1 MSLDLGEHGRV
12 RERRGKLFRYPSAR
26 PPVQTEVAEGKV
38 RFTAP
43 NGENYEVDLVNMR
56 QRNLRTGNLRSVS
69 CSGGSSSSTAWF
81 FDKNAK
87 AVEKNS
93 TARHRWLPYSR
104 PLQRLLEEAARRQ
117 LQLPEAPEA
126 EADAEDEV
134 EKVVEVVEVVEADVV
149 PLLSA
154 PEQLSFAEV
163 RQAAFAGACSRVQQ
177 LLCRGIQALGEEI
190 FDRRYP
196 GFVLGREHKCCIKM
210 LLAPG
215 AKLGRFAPNSK
226 LLRKVD
232 SDCLDLWATCFLRS
246 ASLAGYDLPETV
258 QQIVSGFR

>member
-1 MSLDLGEHGRV
+1 MLLDLGEHGRV

-56 QRNLRTGNLRSVS
+56 QS
-69 CSGGSSSSTAWF
+69 SGGSSSSTAWF

-210 LLAPG
+210 LLARG